1 MRGRGDGSGGC
12 NCACNMPL
20 FSASQVDTVLKAVI
34 LPGNFSIQLGVLY
47 MIHPKFHHS
56 RTILVAA
63 NF

>member
-1 MRGRGDGSGGC
+1 MVMEDVIVHATC
-12 NCACNMPL
+12 HL
-20 FSASQVDTVLKAVI
+20 FSASQVYTVLKAVI
-34 LPGNFSIQLGVLY
+34 LPGHFSIQLGVLY

>member
-12 NCACNMPL
+12 NWHAMPL

-34 LPGNFSIQLGVLY
+34 LAGNFSIQLGVLY

-56 RTILVAA
+56 RTISVAA

>member
-1 MRGRGDGSGGC
+1 MVVEDVIVH
-12 NCACNMPL
+12 AMPL
-20 FSASQVDTVLKAVI
+20 FSASHWQVDTVLKAVI

>member
-1 MRGRGDGSGGC
+1 MVVEDVIVH
-12 NCACNMPL
+12 AMPL

>member
-1 MRGRGDGSGGC
+1 MVVGDVIVH
-12 NCACNMPL
+12 AMPL

-34 LPGNFSIQLGVLY
+34 LAGHFSIQLGVLY

-63 NF
+63 YF

>member
-1 MRGRGDGSGGC
+1 MRGGGDGGGGC

-34 LPGNFSIQLGVLY
+34 LPGHFSIQLGVLY